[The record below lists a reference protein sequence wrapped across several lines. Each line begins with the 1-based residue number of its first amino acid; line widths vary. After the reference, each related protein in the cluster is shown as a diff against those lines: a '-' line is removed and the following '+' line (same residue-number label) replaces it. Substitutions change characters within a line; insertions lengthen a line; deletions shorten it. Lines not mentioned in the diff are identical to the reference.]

1 MPNLCFSTRQIKGL
15 FIITHYYCSANVMND
30 VRLHGLAV
38 LCTVLHAVAA
48 VVTFHSSLQ
57 LSEKVSDDETDDDD
71 ESEFPVIDIR
81 SSGQAQEQ
89 G

>member
-30 VRLHGLAV
+30 VRLHGPAV

-48 VVTFHSSLQ
+48 VVKFHSFLCSCQKRFLTMRQMMMMRVSSL
-57 LSEKVSDDETDDDD
+57 
-71 ESEFPVIDIR
+71 
-81 SSGQAQEQ
+81 
-89 G
+89 